1 MPEINL
7 SNNKGRDATL
17 LYERTASAKQ
27 TKWVDPEGRPVHSRK
42 LIRSTGETSMDA
54 LLRRAEGDLEAVVQ
68 SLIEGDPEIDLERVG
83 RFVEDTSSI
92 YRNEDGEFVHKIL
105 RWEVEIKGDEEIRR
119 PKIASEANVSADFPL
134 SWTGRFIPKG
144 KAVRRFVFS
153 QTYQI
158 RHVNGLTFDFLFE
171 MATELEQRGS
181 LMLLGGGEQGKDPL
195 VFQRG
200 ARAYRGFLEGRT
212 DGNKYML
219 LLHLTDT
226 ELKKPS

>member
-1 MPEINL
+1 
-7 SNNKGRDATL
+7 
-17 LYERTASAKQ
+17 
-27 TKWVDPEGRPVHSRK
+27 
-42 LIRSTGETSMDA
+42 MDA